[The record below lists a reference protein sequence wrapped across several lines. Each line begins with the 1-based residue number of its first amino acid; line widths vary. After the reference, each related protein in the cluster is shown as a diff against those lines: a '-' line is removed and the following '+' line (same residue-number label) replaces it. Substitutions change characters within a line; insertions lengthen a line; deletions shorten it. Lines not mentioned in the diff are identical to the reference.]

1 MEQVIPQRQTVF
13 LYSVVNTRRLLG
25 GAVIAP
31 GHVWS
36 IEVPNYDESAAVNHL
51 MELVDEVV
59 VLVYFHCDASNP
71 SQERCSVPPSCCR
84 PESTFTGI
92 FCGRSVL
99 NLSDHEAWFRV
110 HTGSC
115 PDATNRYVKEH
126 VMIIGGVCLVAV
138 IVLAFIDMVTNAV
151 IDEIDI
157 IRKIYDHVNGAEGG
171 VSSTFTT

>member
-1 MEQVIPQRQTVF
+1 
-13 LYSVVNTRRLLG
+13 
-25 GAVIAP
+25 
-31 GHVWS
+31 
-36 IEVPNYDESAAVNHL
+36 
-51 MELVDEVV
+51 
-59 VLVYFHCDASNP
+59 YFYCDSSNP

-138 IVLAFIDMVTNAV
+138 IFLVFIDMVTNAV
-151 IDEIDI
+151 VDEIDI
-157 IRKIYDHVNGAEGG
+157 IRKIYDHINGAEAG
-171 VSSTFTT
+171 VSFAFTTLRCNIR

>member
-1 MEQVIPQRQTVF
+1 MKSVIKTTMSEK
-13 LYSVVNTRRLLG
+13 LVVHYRDSQD
-25 GAVIAP
+25 I
-31 GHVWS
+31 H
-36 IEVPNYDESAAVNHL
+36 D
-51 MELVDEVV
+51 LVDAIQHY
-59 VLVYFHCDASNP
+59 LKCCGMTSRNFRDWNDNIYFHCDASNP
-71 SQERCSVPPSCCR
+71 SQEWCSVPPSCCR

-171 VSSTFTT
+171 VSFTFTT